1 MEQQVEAGRGAR
13 LPRTLVVRRLLERQQ
28 AGKLATRHVRA
39 VAETVGVSE
48 RTVWRWLQQAKTTGR
63 METGGRP
70 GYAVS
75 DEVWALLGEVG
86 GNVAELRRRMVA
98 TGASVPSAST
108 LQRVIR
114 RDRRAGRALVTGRE
128 AEVAG
133 PHRPDPLSELGLNA
147 VADRGVGG
155 QVFLREQKHL
165 AQVPVLVPGAQ
176 VVHTPAVRSVVR
188 TVAHAAAVGAV
199 VCLYGDAGQGKT
211 VALQYA
217 LSQLPHPA
225 RVRRVQVGVHP
236 TVPELRR
243 VLADALEMGKRLPRG
258 AGDADVALVDA
269 LRQPRVLVLDEA
281 QRLPGPAL
289 EFLRGL
295 WDHPDTDAALVLA
308 GAGSERALRRVPAL
322 ASRVLTWE
330 LVPRLNSGEVQT
342 VMAAFH
348 PLWDD
353 VTEDDIAWVDEHV
366 GHGNFRTWAKLTS
379 HLTAETY
386 GNEPEPAVVDRR
398 MLERTCARLMGPL

>member
-1 MEQQVEAGRGAR
+1 M
-13 LPRTLVVRRLLERQQ
+13 LERQQ
-28 AGKLATRHVRA
+28 AGDLSTRHVRA

-48 RTVWRWLQQAKTTGR
+48 RTVWRWLEQAKATGQVEAPVR
-63 METGGRP
+63 Q

-75 DEVWALLGEVG
+75 DEVWALLGEAG
-86 GNVAELRRRMVA
+86 GNVSELRRRLVA
-98 TGASVPSAST
+98 ADGEVPVPSIST
-108 LQRVIR
+108 LSRVIR
-114 RDRRAGRALVTGRE
+114 RDRRAGRALLTGRE
-128 AEVAG
+128 PEVAG
-133 PHRPDPLSELGLNA
+133 SRRPDPLSELGLNA
-147 VADRGVGG
+147 VAEKGG

-176 VVHTPAVRSVVR
+176 VVHTPAVRSVLR

-225 RVRRVQVGVHP
+225 RVRRVHVGVHP

-243 VLADALEMGKRLPRG
+243 VLADALELGRRLPRG
-258 AGDADVALVDA
+258 AGEADLMLVNA

-295 WDHPDTDAALVLA
+295 WDHPDTDTALVLA

-330 LVPRLNSGEVQT
+330 LVPRLGQREVAT

-348 PLWDD
+348 PLWEDVSADD
-353 VTEDDIAWVDEHV
+353 VAWVDEHV

-386 GNEPEPAVVDRR
+386 GKSRAVVDRR
-398 MLERTCARLMGPL
+398 MLERACARLMGPL